1 MLSSLHKHSIGAK
14 RSSSSGVDEDKGMWY
29 LVGVVAAL
37 LTTLGF
43 VPQILKM
50 RRTRSARDVSL
61 VTLVQLAI
69 GVVIWGVY
77 GLHLKDPIIV
87 AAAKTSPPVTHRHQ
101 PMKIRSPGPMTL
113 EQLSYVPYYQ
123 KSAFSCSALP
133 RRVILGHG
141 VEYRQHLVHTSHQ
154 RHFFQFTFGYQAQ
167 V

>member
-87 AAAKTSPPVTHRHQ
+87 SANAVSLFILITAIMLYFRYRGSEDISASHASTSAN
-101 PMKIRSPGPMTL
+101 
-113 EQLSYVPYYQ
+113 ED
-123 KSAFSCSALP
+123 
-133 RRVILGHG
+133 
-141 VEYRQHLVHTSHQ
+141 
-154 RHFFQFTFGYQAQ
+154 
-167 V
+167 